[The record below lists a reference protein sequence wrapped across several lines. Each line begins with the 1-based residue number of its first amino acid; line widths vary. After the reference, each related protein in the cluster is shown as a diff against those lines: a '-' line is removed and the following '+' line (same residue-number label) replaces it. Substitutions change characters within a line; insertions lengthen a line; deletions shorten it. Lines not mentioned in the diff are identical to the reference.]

1 MSDCLSDPQK
11 NSNVT
16 DFWVSNCWK
25 VVSLV
30 SSVEISTALLLRVNL
45 PFLFYLPTNRKG
57 SWKRKRRG
65 GAQMEG
71 LGVSVLSSMNC

>member
-1 MSDCLSDPQK
+1 M
-11 NSNVT
+11 
-16 DFWVSNCWK
+16 
-25 VVSLV
+25 V

-71 LGVSVLSSMNC
+71 LGVSVLSQTVKDLLFLMFQC